1 VDVPGALGDAV
12 LRPHPLEDDL
22 KDIVHVEVDNSIV
35 HDHPAADV
43 VVEVEFD
50 FDNSPLQLHLR
61 GVYHVVVVDRGVDYY
76 HQRPGTRKVVVEV
89 GNFVVGYCN
98 PVAGCCT
105 LVVGGIAGVVV
116 VVDGPADFHRRVI
129 SGESGRFGSLTPC
142 WATTLTRKYTYIQEI
157 SPPAQAVRPR

>member
-1 VDVPGALGDAV
+1 MFYHQSCPFCTSCSEAGGGVDVPDALGDAV
-12 LRPHPLEDDL
+12 LRPHRLEDDS
-22 KDIVHVEVDNSIV
+22 KDTVHVEVDNSIV

-50 FDNSPLQLHLR
+50 SDSNPLQLPPR
-61 GVYHVVVVDRGVDYY
+61 EVYHVVVVDRGVGYY

-89 GNFVVGYCN
+89 GNFVVGCCS
-98 PVAGCCT
+98 PVVDYCT

-116 VVDGPADFHRRVI
+116 VDGLVDFHHRVI

-142 WATTLTRKYTYIQEI
+142 WATTLNR
-157 SPPAQAVRPR
+157 